1 MPVWFAYILLVMIWS
16 TTPLAIK
23 WGLHGVGYMESLV
36 LRMALGAVF
45 ISIIARVMRQ
55 HLSWREGMWK
65 TYVIAAA
72 GMVCSMTLVYWGAQY
87 VSSGLLSVI
96 GGTGPI
102 ITGLFATV
110 ILKDRVFTFMR
121 VIGMLLGVLGL
132 VLIFH
137 SSILTQTNQ
146 AKGIVA
152 ILLSGTFQ
160 SLSAVMIKYWR
171 APIAPVALATGA
183 LWLAV
188 PCYTFIWIFMG
199 TPIQPVV
206 DVQSIGAIVYLALFG
221 SVIGF
226 VTYFFLIQ
234 KISAHNVAMV
244 SLITPAFAMAI
255 GHMVNNELWQPTE
268 LVGAAFIF
276 FGLSIFQLNKA

>member
-1 MPVWFAYILLVMIWS
+1 MPVWFAYILLVVIWS

-23 WGLHGVGYMESLV
+23 LGLQGIGYMESLV
-36 LRMALGAVF
+36 LRMALGAVL

-102 ITGLFATV
+102 ITGLLATV

-121 VIGMLLGVLGL
+121 IIGMLLGVLGL

-146 AKGIVA
+146 AKGVAA

-188 PCYTFIWIFMG
+188 PCYTFIWILMG
-199 TPIQPVV
+199 APIQPVV

>member
-1 MPVWFAYILLVMIWS
+1 
-16 TTPLAIK
+16 
-23 WGLHGVGYMESLV
+23 
-36 LRMALGAVF
+36 
-45 ISIIARVMRQ
+45 
-55 HLSWREGMWK
+55 
-65 TYVIAAA
+65 
-72 GMVCSMTLVYWGAQY
+72 MVCSMTLVYWGAQY

-102 ITGLFATV
+102 ITGLLATV

-171 APIAPVALATGA
+171 APIAPV
-183 LWLAV
+183 V
-188 PCYTFIWIFMG
+188 PCYTLIWILMG

-206 DVQSIGAIVYLALFG
+206 DAQSIGAIVYLALFG

-268 LVGAAFIF
+268 LMGAAFIF

>member
-1 MPVWFAYILLVMIWS
+1 
-16 TTPLAIK
+16 
-23 WGLHGVGYMESLV
+23 MESLV
-36 LRMALGAVF
+36 LRMALGAIL
-45 ISIIARVMRQ
+45 ISVIALVMRQ
-55 HLSWREGMWK
+55 HISWRQDRWK
-65 TYVIAAA
+65 TYVVAAT
-72 GMVCSMTLVYWGAQY
+72 GMVCSMSLVYWGAQF

-102 ITGLFATV
+102 ITGIFATL
-110 ILKDRVFTFMR
+110 ILKDRVFTLMR

-146 AKGIVA
+146 AKGIIA

-160 SLSAVMIKYWR
+160 SLSAVMIKYLR

-188 PCYTFIWIFMG
+188 PCYTLIWLLMG
-199 TPIQPVV
+199 TPIQPVMHA
-206 DVQSIGAIVYLALFG
+206 QSIGAIVYLALFG

-255 GHMVNNELWQPTE
+255 GHTINNEFWQTAE
-268 LVGAAFIF
+268 LIGAAFIF
-276 FGLSIFQLNKA
+276 TGLSIFQLNKA